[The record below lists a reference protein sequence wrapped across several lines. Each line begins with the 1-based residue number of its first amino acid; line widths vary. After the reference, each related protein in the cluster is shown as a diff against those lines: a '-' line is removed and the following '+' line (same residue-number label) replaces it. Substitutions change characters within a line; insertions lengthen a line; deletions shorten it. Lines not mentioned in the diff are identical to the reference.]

1 MHHLIQTLKELE
13 TLDPKKASQV
23 SDISVKIIKEN
34 KDIVVFSYITT
45 FITYYQV
52 PIFWVKIYVKI
63 CLKTC

>member
-52 PIFWVKIYVKI
+52 PIF
-63 CLKTC
+63 LG